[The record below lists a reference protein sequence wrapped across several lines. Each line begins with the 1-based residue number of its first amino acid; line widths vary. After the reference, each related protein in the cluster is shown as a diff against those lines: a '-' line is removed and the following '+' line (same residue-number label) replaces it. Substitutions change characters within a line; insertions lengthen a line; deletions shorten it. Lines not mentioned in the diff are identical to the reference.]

1 MVIVGVLAVI
11 AVLSLGQVIL
21 VPLSLAVVIGM
32 VFGPLADMVERRGV
46 KPALS
51 AGLVVLLFLAVIVL
65 AGALFIGPLSEW
77 VQRGPLLWQKLQAQ
91 IAVLKQPLESLG
103 AIQEQ
108 LKSVMGG
115 DAALT
120 VEVQDGGPV
129 ANIALMAPNMLADML
144 LFLAGLYFFLAT
156 RHNLRFSIL
165 SLFFSRRLRWR
176 AAHVFRDVET
186 RVSKFLGTAALI
198 NLGVGVSTALATFA
212 IGLPSPL
219 LWGGL
224 AFVMQFIPYV
234 GQAVMFAILL
244 AVGLGTQTTLVGI
257 LLPVIAYA
265 VINLIADQVIF
276 PHLVGRALTLN
287 PFVIFVSIAFWLWLW
302 GPVGGF
308 LAVPSLLVVQ
318 SLIQSVFPFTAKLP
332 QLVQAKIEA
341 MQAAEAAAVE
351 AAAAEAKAAA
361 QAKAAAKAEAKA
373 EARAELE
380 QAKAEAALDEER
392 AAGAKAEAM
401 AAAVETATAK
411 SPTRTRRA
419 PRKRAVTASP

>member
-1 MVIVGVLAVI
+1 VLNTSAQVAIVIVGMVAVFS
-11 AVLSLGQVIL
+11 VLSLGQVIL

-32 VFGPLADMVERRGV
+32 MFGPLADFLERRGIR
-46 KPALS
+46 PALS
-51 AGLVVLLFLAVIVL
+51 AGLVVLLLLAVIFFS
-65 AGALFIGPLSEW
+65 ATLFVGPLSEW
-77 VQRGPLLWQKLQAQ
+77 IQRGPLLWQKLQAQ
-91 IAVLKQPLESLG
+91 LAGLKQPLESLST
-103 AIQEQ
+103 IQEQ

-129 ANIALMAPNMLADML
+129 TNIAMLAPSLLADVL

-186 RVSKFLGTAALI
+186 KVSKFLATAALI
-198 NLGVGVSTALATFA
+198 NLGVGVSTAAATFA

-224 AFVMQFIPYV
+224 AFLMQFIPYV
-234 GQAVMFAILL
+234 GQAVMFVILF
-244 AVGLGTQTTLVGI
+244 AVGLGTQSSLVGI
-257 LLPVIAYA
+257 LLPVVAYA
-265 VINLIADQVIF
+265 VINLVADQVVF

-287 PFVIFVSIAFWLWLW
+287 PFIIFISIAFWLWLW

-318 SLIQSVFPFTAKLP
+318 SLMQSVFPFTAKLP
-332 QLVQAKIEA
+332 EIVHQKVEA
-341 MQAAEAAAVE
+341 MHAAE
-351 AAAAEAKAAA
+351 AAAAEAAAA
-361 QAKAAAKAEAKA
+361 EARAEAEAKAAARAEAKAEKAEAKA
-373 EARAELE
+373 EAVEARLTERETTEPPTKPA
-380 QAKAEAALDEER
+380 AKPR
-392 AAGAKAEAM
+392 PRRKP
-401 AAAVETATAK
+401 AV
-411 SPTRTRRA
+411 P
-419 PRKRAVTASP
+419 ASP